1 MQSTACRIG
10 SKRFQWSTLILLAL
24 IMAAAVITTAGADL
38 IPRHVPEKPEVSRLW
53 PGLRDD
59 LIIVKFVEGDA
70 VRLRDGR
77 LVSLTNGD
85 LADANRLLA
94 ENPELALR
102 HLFSRPE
109 EGLERDR
116 LRAEARSG
124 NQMADLNNYYAV
136 TLAEPGA
143 ARTEALL
150 DALNALPEVEIAY
163 AEPIP
168 ELASLDMRGEPLR
181 LPTPDFQDMQDYME
195 AAPTGIDAYAAWDYP
210 GGRGETV
217 KVIDIEIGWNWSH
230 EDMKTPFF
238 QGGPVG
244 YSDHGIAV
252 VGVIMAQDNGFGVT
266 GIANHVEVG
275 CFSVLDVPT
284 ADVFEQA
291 VAQLDPGDIYVI
303 ELHCP
308 GPNATGYGQY
318 GYIALEWWQANFDV
332 VAMASA
338 NGIICCEAAGNGEQ
352 DFDDPVYE
360 GRFDRNVR
368 DSGAII
374 VGATSGASLAPA
386 GFTNHGSRVDLAGW
400 GYDVV
405 TTGYGD
411 LYGGNQNEY
420 YTAYFSGTSS
430 ATPIVTGAVAA
441 MQGIYKAH
449 SGGAPLSGNTIAQ
462 ILKDTGTA
470 TTGPQHI
477 GPRPNLALGVPAMLD
492 DLAEIAGYVTE
503 AGTGTPI
510 DGAEIRIVESGT
522 RTVSGTNGAYALPIT
537 AGTWTVRTESFGH
550 VTDDATVE
558 TTDGGTAVHDVEL
571 VLAVTQMVSGRVI
584 DDHGAPVPYAT
595 VAIDATPLDPV
606 TTDENGNYD
615 ITDIPVGTFS
625 TLVATASDLTP
636 DQRPVLVLDM
646 PAYIDLRL
654 AAPDTFEDD
663 DGGMSVT
670 GGQWQW
676 GEPSYE
682 NGPEAHSGVRCW
694 GTNLTD
700 NYSPYQTHRLETPEY
715 DLTDMEDPRLAFWHW
730 YSIWGPYDGINVSIS
745 VDGGSW
751 EVIEPVD
758 GYPDPCIDGLP
769 GNPCPPG
776 WTGSTDGWVPAVL
789 DLRDHVDTTVSFRFT
804 LGCYGYTGSPGWYID
819 DLQVHGRF
827 LGTVDETAQVPR
839 DFLATPVPSITSGAA
854 TMVYGLSQPA
864 HVDAHVFDV
873 TGREVRRLWAGRL
886 PAGHHQLH
894 WDGYTDD
901 GLRAAPGIYFVRLR
915 TEGRT
920 ELLRRL
926 AVVR

>member
-1 MQSTACRIG
+1 
-10 SKRFQWSTLILLAL
+10 
-24 IMAAAVITTAGADL
+24 MAAAVITTAGADL
-38 IPRHVPEKPEVSRLW
+38 VPRHVPEKPDASRLW

-59 LIIVKFVEGDA
+59 LVIVKFVEGDA

-77 LVSLTNGD
+77 LLSLTNGE
-85 LADANRLLA
+85 LTGANRLLA
-94 ENPELALR
+94 ENPELAVR
-102 HLFSRPE
+102 RLFTRSE
-109 EGLERDR
+109 EELERDR
-116 LRAEARSG
+116 LRAETRSG
-124 NQMADLNNYYAV
+124 RQMADLNNYYSV
-136 TLAEPGA
+136 TLAQSDA
-143 ARTEALL
+143 ATTEALL

-168 ELASLDMRGEPLR
+168 ELASLDVHDEPLR

-195 AAPTGIDAYAAWDYP
+195 AAPTGIDAYAAWAYA

-238 QGGPVG
+238 QGGPIT

-252 VGVIMAQDNGFGVT
+252 MGVIMAQDNGYGVT
-266 GIANHVEVG
+266 GIANEVEAG
-275 CFSVLDVPT
+275 CFCVLDVPT

-374 VGATSGASLAPA
+374 VGATNGANLAPA

-449 SGGAPLSGNTIAQ
+449 SGGVPLSGNTIAQ

-503 AGTGTPI
+503 AGTRTPI
-510 DGAEIRIVESGT
+510 EGAEIRIVESGT
-522 RTVSGTNGAYALPIT
+522 RTVSAADGAYALPIT
-537 AGTWTVRTESFGH
+537 AGTWTVRTESFGY

-571 VLAVTQMVSGRVI
+571 VLSATQMVSGRVI
-584 DDHGAPVPYAT
+584 DDHGAPVPSAT
-595 VAIDATPLDPV
+595 VAIDDTPLDPV
-606 TTDENGNYD
+606 TTDENGNYEFAD
-615 ITDIPVGTFS
+615 VPVRTVGV
-625 TLVATASDLTP
+625 LVATGSDLTP
-636 DQRPVLVLDM
+636 DKRSVLVSTM

-654 AAPDTFEDD
+654 AAPETFEDD
-663 DGGMSVT
+663 DGGMSVV

-676 GEPSYE
+676 GAPSYE
-682 NGPEAHSGVRCW
+682 NGPEAHSGARCW

-700 NYSPYQTHRLETPEY
+700 NYSPYQTHRLETPDY
-715 DLTDMEDPRLAFWHW
+715 DLTDMVDPRLTFWHW

-751 EVIEPVD
+751 EVIEPVG
-758 GYPDPCIDGLP
+758 GYSDPCIDGLP
-769 GNPCPPG
+769 GDPCPPG
-776 WTGSTDGWVPAVL
+776 WTGTTDDWVPAVF
-789 DLRDHVDTTVSFRFT
+789 DLRDYVDTTVSFRFT

-827 LGTVDETAQVPR
+827 LGAVDEAAQVTR

-854 TMVYGLSQPA
+854 TMAYGLSQPA

-894 WDGYTDD
+894 WDGYTDE

-915 TEGRT
+915 TEGRP